1 MQLTKDFRL
10 EEFRSPDNPVI
21 PSDIRSNLM
30 VLCKFV
36 LQPLRDYMGT
46 PVTITSGYR
55 TAAHN
60 AAVGGVKSSHH
71 RRGMAADIVTSDNRK
86 AFEFIKN
93 NCSFTQLIDEHNLRW
108 IHVSYDGNDLRNQVL
123 AL

>member
-1 MQLTKDFRL
+1 MKLTKDFRL

-36 LQPLRDYMGT
+36 LQPMRDYMGT

-93 NCSFTQLIDEHNLRW
+93 NCRFTQLIDEHNLRW